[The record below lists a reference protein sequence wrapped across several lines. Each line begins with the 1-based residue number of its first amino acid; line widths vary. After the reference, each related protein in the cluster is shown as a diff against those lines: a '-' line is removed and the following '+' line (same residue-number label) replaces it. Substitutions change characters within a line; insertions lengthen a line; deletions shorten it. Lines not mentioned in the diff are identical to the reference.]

1 MERQFIFTVEFIF
14 YVCWWEFD
22 FKSRK
27 LWELRATRERTVV
40 LCVPPWGD
48 SGSKVLIFVL
58 P

>member
-1 MERQFIFTVEFIF
+1 MFTVEFIF
-14 YVCWWEFD
+14 CACWWEFD
-22 FKSRK
+22 FTSRE
-27 LWELRATRERTVV
+27 LRELRATRGRTVV